1 MLGKVI
7 AFEGVDG
14 CGKGTQVKLVNEK
27 LTEMGFKT
35 IVLDFPRY
43 DTFFG
48 KQIGKLLSGEDGYT
62 INDIDVLSAA
72 LWFAVDRAQAFKD
85 IDIHDFDYVLMNR
98 STLSNVAYQ
107 AARCEGILRR
117 GYVTEFI
124 WKLEHELGIPMPDI
138 FIIYDVD
145 GEALK
150 SNIMNR
156 DKKEYLNK
164 EDKDVYEKDD
174 DFLERVQAFYR
185 HYREIRGIKYNVN
198 IINASVEG
206 KMLPENI
213 ITSITMTIITEKL
226 YQY

>member
-85 IDIHDFDYVLMNR
+85 IDINDFDYVLMNR
-98 STLSNVAYQ
+98 STLSNVVYQ
-107 AARCEGILRR
+107 TAKCDGALGVLKR

-124 WKLEHELGIPMPDI
+124 WKLERELDIPMPDM
-138 FIIYDVD
+138 FIIYDID
-145 GEALK
+145 KEAL
-150 SNIMNR
+150 NTNMDNR
-156 DKKEYLNK
+156 DKKEYLE
-164 EDKDVYEKDD
+164 EDRDLNEKDTA
-174 DFLERVQAFYR
+174 LLKRVQAFYR
-185 HYREIRGIKYNVN
+185 QIQGERNNVH